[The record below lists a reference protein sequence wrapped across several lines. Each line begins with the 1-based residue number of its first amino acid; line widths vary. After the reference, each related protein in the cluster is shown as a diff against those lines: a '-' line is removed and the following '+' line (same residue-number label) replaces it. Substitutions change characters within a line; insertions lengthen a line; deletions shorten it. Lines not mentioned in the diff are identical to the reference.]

1 MEKRPLQNQCL
12 WIQRPSWE
20 NLETRP
26 NVRDV
31 REKFLRPK
39 KWSQPPA
46 GTIVTVSV
54 AAFAA
59 SLSIRP
65 PFATAL
71 TTRFIVE
78 SVMVDLG
85 NHSTKSIFNA
95 NGLFLFEYLR
105 YKIDYSYPIF
115 DIFSEEVPNPG
126 FWMPPL

>member
-20 NLETRP
+20 SLETRP

-39 KWSQPPA
+39 KWLQPPD
-46 GTIVTVSV
+46 GTIVTVSD

-95 NGLFLFEYLR
+95 NGLFYLN
-105 YKIDYSYPIF
+105 I
-115 DIFSEEVPNPG
+115 
-126 FWMPPL
+126 